1 VSATVASADTLRALD
16 FPLLL
21 AALAGHAQT
30 PMGRARL
37 LGLSP
42 STDRERLEQLQAEV
56 AECRDYIGAEGT
68 LALGSA
74 LPLEEPLRLAA
85 VAGTV
90 LDGESLLAV
99 LQTARVGRD
108 VRRRLAG
115 RESAPRLAALSGSIA
130 DLGPL
135 IAQIGAVLDDEGEVR
150 DDASPELAALR
161 RKQHRLRSRLLEGLE
176 RLVRT
181 DRLDGVLQDRLVTQR
196 GGRFVVP
203 VLSGRRGALPGVVH
217 DTSSSGQTVYVEPLE
232 SVEQQNALVQVA
244 RAEQEEIQR
253 LLAELTAHV
262 RAAAAALRAAVVAIA
277 ELDERQ
283 AKARFAELTDAVVPE
298 LVAAGLE
305 IRGGRHPLMIPGVRV
320 EGDGPVPLDLEI
332 PAEVKA
338 LVITGPNTGGKT
350 VTLKTVALL
359 ALMAQ
364 CGLPVPAAAARLP
377 VCPRI
382 HADIGDEQS
391 IIANLSTF
399 SAHLSRIRGFLGDCP
414 PGSLVLLDEL
424 GTGTDPAEGAALGIA
439 VLEHLVDLGALTLVS
454 THHDALKAFA
464 HGFPA
469 ALNAAME
476 FDGETLQ
483 PTFRLKLGLPGR
495 SNAFDIAERLGLD
508 KALVRRARGLLDVD
522 AKQLDSLLRR
532 VEGEAEALASD
543 RQGVQRQ
550 QSQLAAAHARYEEL
564 NRALGELRQRL
575 AREGQEAVEEAL
587 AAVRHAGEE
596 QLAELAAEL
605 DETLRSRAVQD
616 RRASWAAR
624 VAGAETEARRR
635 IDDTVAAIASE
646 AAELQAAGGG
656 DEPEEGGAGE
666 PLAYDDDDPTT
677 ALQRG
682 EAVLV
687 MPLNLRGRVARDW
700 RPEGLDDA
708 DVEVDVH
715 GKRLIVSRQQV
726 RRSRR

>member
-1 VSATVASADTLRALD
+1 
-16 FPLLL
+16 
-21 AALAGHAQT
+21 
-30 PMGRARL
+30 
-37 LGLSP
+37 
-42 STDRERLEQLQAEV
+42 
-56 AECRDYIGAEGT
+56 
-68 LALGSA
+68 
-74 LPLEEPLRLAA
+74 
-85 VAGTV
+85 
-90 LDGESLLAV
+90 
-99 LQTARVGRD
+99 
-108 VRRRLAG
+108 
-115 RESAPRLAALSGSIA
+115 
-130 DLGPL
+130 
-135 IAQIGAVLDDEGEVR
+135 
-150 DDASPELAALR
+150 
-161 RKQHRLRSRLLEGLE
+161 
-176 RLVRT
+176 
-181 DRLDGVLQDRLVTQR
+181 VTQR

-262 RAAAAALRAAVVAIA
+262 RAAAAALRAAVAAIA

-283 AKARFAELTDAVVPE
+283 AKARFAELTAAVVPE

-320 EGDGPVPLDLEI
+320 EAGREATEAAGEARRGKGSKEENGGPVPLDLEI

-464 HGFPA
+464 HGFAA

-575 AREGQEAVEEAL
+575 ANEGREAVEEAL
-587 AAVRHAGEE
+587 AAVRAAGEE

-605 DETLRSRAVQD
+605 DESRRSRAAQD

-624 VAGAETEARRR
+624 VAGAETEACRQ
-635 IDDTVAAIASE
+635 IDDTVAGVASE

-656 DEPEEGGAGE
+656 GDELEEGDAGE
-666 PLAYDDDDPTT
+666 PPAYDDDDPTA

-700 RPEGLDDA
+700 RPENLDDA

-726 RRSRR
+726 RRSRP